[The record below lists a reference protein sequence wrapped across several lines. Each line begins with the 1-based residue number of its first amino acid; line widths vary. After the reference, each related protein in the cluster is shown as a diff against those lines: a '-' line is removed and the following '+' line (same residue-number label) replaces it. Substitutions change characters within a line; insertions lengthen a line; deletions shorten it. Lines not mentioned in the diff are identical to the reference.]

1 MMAND
6 YANSLYDSL
15 FNGKAKAPS
24 EQVQDELE
32 KMGREIA
39 AKVAAMTDEQKIA
52 EFNRIMGRK

>member
-1 MMAND
+1 MMANEH
-6 YANSLYDSL
+6 ANNLYDSL
-15 FNGKAKAPS
+15 FNGKANAPS
-24 EQVQDELE
+24 KQACDELE